1 MSDQIINLGEENER
15 KREEMIAALSLELGR
30 DLNLSVYAAESDR
43 SNVLVDLLRVQ
54 FISLIKELDA
64 LISTS
69 DAEEK
74 KRLSKSVRKWLNS
87 LNNAPFLPLS
97 FRLKNLRQLED
108 YIDVLAHD
116 MGSLILKSYKVGML
130 HLKDKSLDNSA
141 YLREIVNIAAIALD
155 LSSRQLS
162 HDSECYLSHSTIEVR
177 QSLDIARLGLLVV
190 QSMPSDCQA
199 EGERLNKFIIQH
211 ELIRR
216 MDLCACT
223 KTDMKTM
230 LWRVSQYAVLADVEL
245 VRTGDSVSRPERG
258 PFLVTQISKPHNKPK
273 RLSTFPER
281 LDYDVM
287 VISAAGLLR
296 RVVQD
301 MDMVAK
307 AESLASKGYGL
318 RLETDVSDA
327 RVCGQIIMSAF
338 RRKKRE
344 TRTTLTKKKVD
355 VGVYV
360 GLYVDADE
368 DWGESTAEKG
378 WVLHNLSHKGAM
390 LQCDIR
396 HGRIIPVGAVL
407 SFDWKVKG
415 WPGYA
420 LVRRVQ
426 VSLQG
431 YQRLGVEFIR
441 GDIKASSLQFI
452 NMRNAMMQDV
462 HIPVLLEKLPN
473 GWHVWMGGE
482 DRYHSPLTVSIQ
494 STDSAQSN
502 LCRIYPTGEYGDNY
516 SIFKIAEVLTSSEL
530 KAMVLAQNQGEVKK
544 RPDQLTF

>member
-1 MSDQIINLGEENER
+1 
-15 KREEMIAALSLELGR
+15 
-30 DLNLSVYAAESDR
+30 
-43 SNVLVDLLRVQ
+43 
-54 FISLIKELDA
+54 
-64 LISTS
+64 
-69 DAEEK
+69 
-74 KRLSKSVRKWLNS
+74 
-87 LNNAPFLPLS
+87 
-97 FRLKNLRQLED
+97 
-108 YIDVLAHD
+108 
-116 MGSLILKSYKVGML
+116 
-130 HLKDKSLDNSA
+130 
-141 YLREIVNIAAIALD
+141 
-155 LSSRQLS
+155 
-162 HDSECYLSHSTIEVR
+162 
-177 QSLDIARLGLLVV
+177 
-190 QSMPSDCQA
+190 
-199 EGERLNKFIIQH
+199 
-211 ELIRR
+211 

-307 AESLASKGYGL
+307 AESLASKGYAL

-415 WPGYA
+415 WPRYA